1 MTRKNARHSKKC
13 ACNEHIKV
21 QTEFYSDFINKL
33 QNPKTQNKLLS
44 RANPCFFR
52 YCGQCANGIL
62 KGNIKLSKKRLQQL
76 IPEKKLLLKLVRP
89 SVSLDSKKNFF
100 LKEQK
105 GGFLGVLAAIASS
118 ALSSIIGSQ
127 IAKLF

>member
-1 MTRKNARHSKKC
+1 MSGKKVRHWKKC
-13 ACNEHIKV
+13 PCNEHIKV
-21 QTEFYSDFINKL
+21 QTEFFADFIQKL
-33 QNPKTQNKLLS
+33 QNPKTQKKLLN

-62 KGNIKLSKKRLQQL
+62 RGDIKLSKKRLHQL
-76 IPEKKLLLKLVRP
+76 VPEKKLLLKLVRP
-89 SVSLDSKKNFF
+89 TVSLDSKKNFF

-105 GGFLGVLAAIASS
+105 GGFLGALAAIASS